1 MPTTPPS
8 LSTPLSEPVRIQ
20 LERCIDQLADM
31 ARQGIEPGRFF
42 GEVLNRVIL
51 PGGATQGILWRPSAE
66 ATWEPVGEV
75 PTASRLTPELISQR
89 QALLNEVSV
98 NEQPHF
104 VSSPE
109 GSTRVL
115 CPIRHARATVG
126 ILETEHGLENAHSL
140 PSETLQFYSALCEIT
155 GDFLARHELQQLR
168 RARGIWQQWDQYS
181 QRLWLSL
188 DLPSVCAAIANDG
201 RLLTGSDRISV
212 LIRRGRRFQ
221 LHSVSGVDRIEP
233 RSTATRSLEALA
245 HSAARLGHSCWRDND
260 PRTSDHATP
269 DYPSDAHV
277 QELLQNHRNDTEATG
292 IGVIPVLPR
301 RNESR
306 HPLPLAM
313 IVLEQFHPCDDFPAW
328 RSQCESLVNRS
339 GLTLQAAVERSRIP
353 WLGLSQ
359 WISHLLLSP
368 ATLLSLVI
376 LAGAVAT
383 LVYTPAEFTVT
394 GPAQMWPAKRRE
406 LFASTSGI
414 VDKIYVSHGTE
425 VAKGQPLLE
434 LRDPVLETDT
444 PRIIGE
450 IATVQE
456 RIKGVQAARL
466 AGGNTSDAVSRA
478 RQLTAD
484 EEELKERLRTL
495 EQQRLLI
502 EQRREELTLRS
513 PIAGKVLTWDVEQH
527 LSARPVERGQALLT
541 IGETSG
547 PWVVEVRV
555 ADQNAGHLLQ
565 ARKTRKPDLDVDFL
579 LPAEPGKVYHGQI
592 QDVSLTAEIDDASQS
607 HVRVVVAFDRNQL
620 TEPRPGA
627 TALPRIRCGPRTL
640 GYVWLHELIDAIRT
654 RLLF

>member
-1 MPTTPPS
+1 MPLPET
-8 LSTPLSEPVRIQ
+8 VRIQ
-20 LERCIDQLADM
+20 LEQCIDHLADM
-31 ARQGIEPGRFF
+31 ARRGIEPGHFF
-42 GEVLNRVIL
+42 GEVLNRVIH
-51 PGGATQGILWRPSAE
+51 PGGATRGVLWRPSAE
-66 ATWEPVGEV
+66 GSWESIGEV
-75 PTASRLTPELISQR
+75 PTADRPTPEIISQR
-89 QALLNEVSV
+89 QALLNEVSLD
-98 NEQPHF
+98 EQPHF
-104 VSSPE
+104 VSLPE
-109 GSTRVL
+109 GNTRVL

-126 ILETEHGLENAHSL
+126 ILETEHRLAPARSL
-140 PSETLQFYSALCEIT
+140 PDETLQFYSALCEIT
-155 GDFLARHELQQLR
+155 GDFLAQHELQQLR
-168 RARGIWQQWDQYS
+168 RARGIWQQWDQYL

-188 DLPSVCAAIANDG
+188 DLSSVCAAIANDG

-221 LHSVSGVDRIEP
+221 LHSVSGVDRVEP
-233 RSTATRSLEALA
+233 RSTATRSLETLA
-245 HSAARLGHSCWRDND
+245 HSAARLGHSCWSDHK
-260 PRTSDHATP
+260 PRESDHASP
-269 DYPSDAHV
+269 DHTRNAYAH
-277 QELLQNHRNDTEATG
+277 ELLQKHGSDSGATG
-292 IGVIPVLPR
+292 IGVIPVQPQ
-301 RNESR
+301 RNEAK
-306 HPLPLAM
+306 HLLPLAV
-313 IVLEQFHPCDDFPAW
+313 IVVEQFHPCDDFPAW

-359 WISHLLLSP
+359 WISHLFLSP
-368 ATLLSLVI
+368 TTLLGLMI

-394 GPAQMWPAKRRE
+394 GPAEMWPAKRRE

-425 VAKGQPLLE
+425 VEKDQPLLM
-434 LRDPVLETDT
+434 LRDPALETDT

-466 AGGNTSDAVSRA
+466 TGGNTSDAVSRS

-527 LSARPVERGQALLT
+527 LSSRPVERGQALLT

-555 ADQNAGHLLQ
+555 ADQDAGHLLQ
-565 ARKTRKPDLDVDFL
+565 ARKTRQPELDVDFL
-579 LPAEPGKVYHGQI
+579 LPAEPGKVYHGHI
-592 QDVSLTAEIDDASQS
+592 QDVSLTAETDDTSQS

-620 TEPRPGA
+620 MEPRPGA
-627 TALPRIRCGPRTL
+627 TAVPRIRCGPSSL